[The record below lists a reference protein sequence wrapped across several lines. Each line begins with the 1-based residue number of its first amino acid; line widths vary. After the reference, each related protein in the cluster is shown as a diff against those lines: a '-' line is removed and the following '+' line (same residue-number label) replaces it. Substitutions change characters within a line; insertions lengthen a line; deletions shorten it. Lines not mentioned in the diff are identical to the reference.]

1 MDGLMDAVGPLLIA
15 CTLLGAGM
23 VLGAVAVALA
33 YEDGRQA
40 TMRSGEYGAEV
51 EGTELERERRD
62 GA

>member
-33 YEDGRQA
+33 YEDGQPCR
-40 TMRSGEYGAEV
+40 RPREFGADA